1 MTDLPPSTGG
11 EPETRPD
18 ERRHVTVALGAALV
32 LAVFVA
38 ALLAWSGIVGDV
50 AQKLVDANVV
60 VELLA
65 ALVFVGPAIALA
77 AVWISFRR
85 TEDLRRRLT
94 ELARMDT
101 LTGLPNRLHLAER
114 LGAAVADTRG
124 RNTGVAVLFVDL
136 DRFKIV
142 NDTFGHEV
150 GDALMVAVAGRLRE
164 ALRPGDQVV
173 RYGGDEFVAICPE
186 ISNAGAAERIA
197 RRVIAAL
204 SEPYTIGRQNLN
216 ISSCVG
222 IALTD
227 YHGGPAEDVLR
238 DADVA
243 MYQAK
248 AAGAGSYR
256 TFDRT
261 LGNSLTPSAIE
272 ARLRE
277 AVERQEFRV
286 FYQPVV
292 RTDDGVIVGVE
303 ALLRWDDPERGLLAP
318 DEFLPILEET
328 NLIIPVGTWVF
339 REACRQAAEWRTA
352 FPDHEL
358 ELTVNVSARQL
369 SQVDFGELIA
379 SALADTAVPHTSVCL
394 EITESAL
401 MDDVSSAW
409 TVLREAKT
417 TGVRLALDDFGTG
430 FSSLSYIRRF
440 SLDML
445 KIDKS
450 FVDGVGTE
458 PDDNAIVE
466 HVVGMARALGMV
478 TVAEGVEQPAQ
489 LRELQRLGCDRAQGF
504 WFSPPVPPNAIEAL
518 LEDSS
523 LPARWSDVRVPE
535 PVTPRTPLVV
545 APPRHRRPV
554 GPRACRPPPAP
565 HRSLPSCP
573 ARTRP
578 PPLLRSPPPSPSRP
592 PPPRRPWSRSSPS
605 TAHRSPRRRLRPR
618 PSPAR
623 PARPRSGPAPAPT
636 CAASSCPSSRPP
648 PGRATSPPCPA
659 CLSRRRT
666 ATTPPTPR
674 PRRSR
679 SPPRRRS
686 HPWQRRLPPSRPPH
700 RARTTT
706 ATPPGPSPT
715 WHATSPARPPP
726 NPPRSR
732 RRPPR
737 ARSPTPPR
745 RRSTPRPPP
754 RRPPFP
760 QRPRTH
766 RSTCP
771 ARLPRARSSLP
782 SRHPPWPGPTSPT
795 PPPSRA
801 LRPPLRLRRPHR
813 PQPPTARRGPR
824 CAPTGGWSRRGAT
837 RARVPAPAPHAPRGA
852 RHPRSTTP
860 AGADGCAGLR
870 RPLGGKRS
878 AGQPRPPPAAGGRPA
893 ALGRGPA
900 RGGTPSRRAAA
911 AQRLRPSAGRR
922 PPHGSPAPG
931 AAPPALPARRGTPA
945 PGAAQLPAAAAR
957 GGPPVTRLASR
968 GARGG
973 LDRSRR
979 RRPLGN

>member
-535 PVTPRTPLVV
+535 PVTPGTPLVV
-545 APPRHRRPV
+545 ATTPPPPPGWPEGVSAPARSAPLPAELPRPDTAPAAPTVPTPEPEPATASRVGRGAGRAQAQRTGRPAAGCGPALPRHDPPAHDRAPPRPRRP
-554 GPRACRPPPAP
+554 PPAAAPPPAP
-565 HRSLPSCP
+565 HLGERRAPRARRACPDVERPPRPRHRARDGRGARRGGGRSPGNADGPP
-573 ARTRP
+573 ATRP
-578 PPLLRSPPPSPSRP
+578 TEPAPQ
-592 PPPRRPWSRSSPS
+592 RR
-605 TAHRSPRRRLRPR
+605 HPRRRAPR
-618 PSPAR
+618 GTRPAR
-623 PARPRSGPAPAPT
+623 PARHRTPLGPAGAH
-636 CAASSCPSSRPP
+636 SRA
-648 PGRATSPPCPA
+648 RSP
-659 CLSRRRT
+659 R
-666 ATTPPTPR
+666 
-674 PRRSR
+674 
-679 SPPRRRS
+679 PPRRRS
-686 HPWQRRLPPSRPPH
+686 
-700 RARTTT
+700 A
-706 ATPPGPSPT
+706 
-715 WHATSPARPPP
+715 
-726 NPPRSR
+726 
-732 RRPPR
+732 
-737 ARSPTPPR
+737 
-745 RRSTPRPPP
+745 PRPPP

-801 LRPPLRLRRPHR
+801 LRPPLRLQRPHR
-813 PQPPTARRGPR
+813 PPPPPAEVPAAPRPGAGPVEAPPAPESPLPPRTPPAAPATPAARPPQVPTA
-824 CAPTGGWSRRGAT
+824 AQVS
-837 RARVPAPAPHAPRGA
+837 GA
-852 RHPRSTTP
+852 RW
-860 AGADGCAGLR
+860 AGR
-870 RPLGGKRS
+870 
-878 AGQPRPPPAAGGRPA
+878 GQPGSPARRLPLVAVPPPAAVVPPVAAPRPA
-893 ALGRGPA
+893 EL
-900 RGGTPSRRAAA
+900 
-911 AQRLRPSAGRR
+911 QRPSASGRPPAAARPTAPPPPAPRR
-922 PPHGSPAPG
+922 PPSP
-931 AAPPALPARRGTPA
+931 
-945 PGAAQLPAAAAR
+945 PAAA
-957 GGPPVTRLASR
+957 
-968 GARGG
+968 
-973 LDRSRR
+973 
-979 RRPLGN
+979 RRPLVLPSSLPQLREVGRRSPDSPPEGPAAGSTGPDDADR

>member
-1 MTDLPPSTGG
+1 M
-11 EPETRPD
+11 
-18 ERRHVTVALGAALV
+18 ALGAALV

-50 AQKLVDANVV
+50 AQRLVDANVV

-150 GDALMVAVAGRLRE
+150 GDALMVAVAARLRE

-186 ISNAGAAERIA
+186 ITNAGAAERIA

-379 SALADTAVPHTSVCL
+379 SALADTEVPHTSVCL

-440 SLDML
+440 ALDML

-450 FVDGVGTE
+450 FVDGVGSE

-535 PVTPRTPLVV
+535 PVTPEPPSSSP
-545 APPRHRRPV
+545 PPRHRPPA
-554 GPRACRPPPAP
+554 GPRASRHRPAP
-565 HRSLPSCP
+565 HRSPPSRP
-573 ARTRP
+573 ARSRLRPLPRSPAPSPSPSASASTAERVPPVEPAPGTPSPDTAPALPGETRP
-578 PPLLRSPPPSPSRP
+578 PTIVPRPGPDVRRQPLPVLPPPSWEIAEPAPPGVPAPTSNGHHAPDAGPEPAAEPATAAVAPPETPVAP
-592 PPPRRPWSRSSPS
+592 PPPAAAPALPSPVHNGDTPGPAPIVAREQPGS
-605 TAHRSPRRRLRPR
+605 PAAKPPAVPAPPTAPR
-618 PSPAR
+618 PLPGAVPTHAGTPATTPPATVPQAPPHAPVDVPPSPPVSPVGPAVVTPAVAR
-623 PARPRSGPAPAPT
+623 ADVPLEAPAPT
-636 CAASSCPSSRPP
+636 EPAA
-648 PGRATSPPCPA
+648 
-659 CLSRRRT
+659 
-666 ATTPPTPR
+666 PTP
-674 PRRSR
+674 
-679 SPPRRRS
+679 
-686 HPWQRRLPPSRPPH
+686 
-700 RARTTT
+700 T
-706 ATPPGPSPT
+706 AP
-715 WHATSPARPPP
+715 
-726 NPPRSR
+726 
-732 RRPPR
+732 
-737 ARSPTPPR
+737 
-745 RRSTPRPPP
+745 
-754 RRPPFP
+754 
-760 QRPRTH
+760 
-766 RSTCP
+766 
-771 ARLPRARSSLP
+771 
-782 SRHPPWPGPTSPT
+782 
-795 PPPSRA
+795 
-801 LRPPLRLRRPHR
+801 
-813 PQPPTARRGPR
+813 
-824 CAPTGGWSRRGAT
+824 
-837 RARVPAPAPHAPRGA
+837 
-852 RHPRSTTP
+852 
-860 AGADGCAGLR
+860 
-870 RPLGGKRS
+870 
-878 AGQPRPPPAAGGRPA
+878 
-893 ALGRGPA
+893 
-900 RGGTPSRRAAA
+900 
-911 AQRLRPSAGRR
+911 
-922 PPHGSPAPG
+922 
-931 AAPPALPARRGTPA
+931 
-945 PGAAQLPAAAAR
+945 
-957 GGPPVTRLASR
+957 
-968 GARGG
+968 
-973 LDRSRR
+973 
-979 RRPLGN
+979 

>member
-11 EPETRPD
+11 EPDTRPD

-186 ISNAGAAERIA
+186 ISNAGTAERIA
-197 RRVIAAL
+197 RRVISAL

-535 PVTPRTPLVV
+535 PVTPGAPLVV
-545 APPRHRRPV
+545 DTAPPPPPGWPEGVSAPARPAPLPAELPHPATAPATPAAPVPEPEPATASAPAVEPVEPTGITPVAPPPATAPPFPGATRPPTIVPRPGPDERREPLPV
-554 GPRACRPPPAP
+554 LPPPTWESDEPTVPGVPVPTSNGHHDPDAAPEPVAEAAGAAVAPPPAP
-565 HRSLPSCP
+565 GSPLPSP
-573 ARTRP
+573 LHNGDTPGPEAHVARHLP
-578 PPLLRSPPPSPSRP
+578 DPLSTP
-592 PPPRRPWSRSSPS
+592 PPPVPTPPLPTHLPHLAPPQVS
-605 TAHRSPRRRLRPR
+605 
-618 PSPAR
+618 
-623 PARPRSGPAPAPT
+623 APAPT
-636 CAASSCPSSRPP
+636 PAPPVPPAPPHEPVHVPRTPPAGPVEPPVPAPATARAEVPDATPEPSEPAAAPAEAPAAPRPVTAPVEPPPAPGSPLPPGTPPVAPTAPAARPP
-648 PGRATSPPCPA
+648 EVPTAAQVSGARWAGRGQPGSPA
-659 CLSRRRT
+659 RRLPLV
-666 ATTPPTPR
+666 AVPPPSAVVPPVAAPR
-674 PRRSR
+674 PAELQRPSATGRPPAAAR
-679 SPPRRRS
+679 PTAPPPPAPRR
-686 HPWQRRLPPSRPPH
+686 PPSRPAPT
-700 RARTTT
+700 RR
-706 ATPPGPSPT
+706 PLVLPSSLPQLREV
-715 WHATSPARPPP
+715 S
-726 NPPRSR
+726 
-732 RRPPR
+732 RRPPE
-737 ARSPTPPR
+737 SP
-745 RRSTPRPPP
+745 SE
-754 RRPPFP
+754 
-760 QRPRTH
+760 
-766 RSTCP
+766 
-771 ARLPRARSSLP
+771 
-782 SRHPPWPGPTSPT
+782 G
-795 PPPSRA
+795 
-801 LRPPLRLRRPHR
+801 
-813 PQPPTARRGPR
+813 
-824 CAPTGGWSRRGAT
+824 
-837 RARVPAPAPHAPRGA
+837 
-852 RHPRSTTP
+852 
-860 AGADGCAGLR
+860 
-870 RPLGGKRS
+870 
-878 AGQPRPPPAAGGRPA
+878 
-893 ALGRGPA
+893 
-900 RGGTPSRRAAA
+900 
-911 AQRLRPSAGRR
+911 PSAD
-922 PPHGSPAPG
+922 PS
-931 AAPPALPARRGTPA
+931 
-945 PGAAQLPAAAAR
+945 
-957 GGPPVTRLASR
+957 GPDDA
-968 GARGG
+968 
-973 LDRSRR
+973 DR
-979 RRPLGN
+979 

>member
-11 EPETRPD
+11 EPDTHPD

-38 ALLAWSGIVGDV
+38 ALLAWSGIVGDI
-50 AQKLVDANVV
+50 AQHLVDANVV

-173 RYGGDEFVAICPE
+173 RYGGDEFVAICPD

-352 FPDHEL
+352 FPEHEL

-379 SALADTAVPHTSVCL
+379 SALADTAMPHTSVCL

-518 LEDSS
+518 LEDSN

-535 PVTPRTPLVV
+535 PVTPGAPLAAATTPPPPGWPEGVSAPARPAPLPAELPGPVTTPAAPAAPLPEPSPATASAPAAEPVEAAEITPV
-545 APPRHRRPV
+545 APSPDAAPPFPGATRPPTIVPRPGPDVRREPLPLLPPPTWESDEPRVPGMPV
-554 GPRACRPPPAP
+554 PSSNGHHAPDTAPELAAEPVAGPAAAVAPPPAP
-565 HRSLPSCP
+565 RSPLPSATP
-573 ARTRP
+573 SPHHNGDTPVPEPQVARHQP
-578 PPLLRSPPPSPSRP
+578 DPPSTP
-592 PPPRRPWSRSSPS
+592 PPPAPTPS
-605 TAHRSPRRRLRPR
+605 IPTWLPHLAPPQVS
-618 PSPAR
+618 
-623 PARPRSGPAPAPT
+623 APAPT
-636 CAASSCPSSRPP
+636 PAPPVPPHAPVDVPRTPPAVEPPVPAPATARADVPDATPEPSEPAAAPAPVSTAPAEAPTAPVAGPVEVETPPGPAGSPRPP
-648 PGRATSPPCPA
+648 G
-659 CLSRRRT
+659 
-666 ATTPPTPR
+666 TPPVTPAAPAARPPEVPTAAQASGTRWAGRGQPGSPARRLPLVAVPPPSAVVPPVAAPR
-674 PRRSR
+674 PVELQRPSATGRPPAAAR
-679 SPPRRRS
+679 PTAPPPPAPRR
-686 HPWQRRLPPSRPPH
+686 PPSRPAP
-700 RARTTT
+700 RR
-706 ATPPGPSPT
+706 PLVLPSSLPQLREV
-715 WHATSPARPPP
+715 S
-726 NPPRSR
+726 
-732 RRPPR
+732 RRPPE
-737 ARSPTPPR
+737 SPPE
-745 RRSTPRPPP
+745 
-754 RRPPFP
+754 
-760 QRPRTH
+760 
-766 RSTCP
+766 
-771 ARLPRARSSLP
+771 
-782 SRHPPWPGPTSPT
+782 G
-795 PPPSRA
+795 
-801 LRPPLRLRRPHR
+801 
-813 PQPPTARRGPR
+813 
-824 CAPTGGWSRRGAT
+824 
-837 RARVPAPAPHAPRGA
+837 
-852 RHPRSTTP
+852 
-860 AGADGCAGLR
+860 
-870 RPLGGKRS
+870 RS
-878 AGQPRPPPAAGGRPA
+878 ADPS
-893 ALGRGPA
+893 GPGDA
-900 RGGTPSRRAAA
+900 
-911 AQRLRPSAGRR
+911 
-922 PPHGSPAPG
+922 
-931 AAPPALPARRGTPA
+931 
-945 PGAAQLPAAAAR
+945 
-957 GGPPVTRLASR
+957 
-968 GARGG
+968 
-973 LDRSRR
+973 DR
-979 RRPLGN
+979 

>member
-1 MTDLPPSTGG
+1 M
-11 EPETRPD
+11 
-18 ERRHVTVALGAALV
+18 
-32 LAVFVA
+32 
-38 ALLAWSGIVGDV
+38 
-50 AQKLVDANVV
+50 V

-535 PVTPRTPLVV
+535 PVTPRTPLVATTPPPPPGWPEGVSAPARSAPLPAEMPRPETTPAAPAVPTPEPEPATASASSVEPVEPEHSAPAAPPPAV
-545 APPRHRRPV
+545 APPFPGTTRPPTIVPRPGPDVRREQLPLLPPPTWESDQPPV
-554 GPRACRPPPAP
+554 PGVPVPTSNGHHAPGTAPETTAEPAAAAVAPLATPAAPQPPAPPSPHHNGDTAGPEPHVARDQPGPPATEPPSVPPAATPSPLPHTAPAQTNAPPTTPAPRVPPAPPHAPVDVPRTPPAGPVEPAVPAPAMARADLPDTTPEPSAPAATPVAPATAAAPAAPVAPPAEVPAAPRPGAGPVEAPPTPESPLPPHTAPAAPATPAARPPQVPTAAQVSGARWAGRGQPGSPARRLPLVAVPPPSAVVPPVAAPRPAELQRPSASGRPPAAARPTAPPPPAP
-565 HRSLPSCP
+565 
-573 ARTRP
+573 
-578 PPLLRSPPPSPSRP
+578 
-592 PPPRRPWSRSSPS
+592 
-605 TAHRSPRRRLRPR
+605 
-618 PSPAR
+618 
-623 PARPRSGPAPAPT
+623 
-636 CAASSCPSSRPP
+636 
-648 PGRATSPPCPA
+648 
-659 CLSRRRT
+659 
-666 ATTPPTPR
+666 
-674 PRRSR
+674 
-679 SPPRRRS
+679 
-686 HPWQRRLPPSRPPH
+686 
-700 RARTTT
+700 
-706 ATPPGPSPT
+706 
-715 WHATSPARPPP
+715 
-726 NPPRSR
+726 
-732 RRPPR
+732 RRPPS
-737 ARSPTPPR
+737 SPAGA
-745 RRSTPRPPP
+745 
-754 RRPPFP
+754 RRPLV
-760 QRPRTH
+760 
-766 RSTCP
+766 
-771 ARLPRARSSLP
+771 LPSSLP
-782 SRHPPWPGPTSPT
+782 QLREVGRRSPDSPPEGP
-795 PPPSRA
+795 
-801 LRPPLRLRRPHR
+801 
-813 PQPPTARRGPR
+813 
-824 CAPTGGWSRRGAT
+824 
-837 RARVPAPAPHAPRGA
+837 
-852 RHPRSTTP
+852 P
-860 AGADGCAGLR
+860 AGSTGHDDADR
-870 RPLGGKRS
+870 
-878 AGQPRPPPAAGGRPA
+878 
-893 ALGRGPA
+893 
-900 RGGTPSRRAAA
+900 
-911 AQRLRPSAGRR
+911 
-922 PPHGSPAPG
+922 
-931 AAPPALPARRGTPA
+931 
-945 PGAAQLPAAAAR
+945 
-957 GGPPVTRLASR
+957 
-968 GARGG
+968 
-973 LDRSRR
+973 
-979 RRPLGN
+979 

>member
-1 MTDLPPSTGG
+1 M
-11 EPETRPD
+11 
-18 ERRHVTVALGAALV
+18 
-32 LAVFVA
+32 
-38 ALLAWSGIVGDV
+38 
-50 AQKLVDANVV
+50 
-60 VELLA
+60 
-65 ALVFVGPAIALA
+65 
-77 AVWISFRR
+77 
-85 TEDLRRRLT
+85 
-94 ELARMDT
+94 
-101 LTGLPNRLHLAER
+101 
-114 LGAAVADTRG
+114 ADTRG

-186 ISNAGAAERIA
+186 ISNAGTAERIA
-197 RRVIAAL
+197 RRVISAL

-535 PVTPRTPLVV
+535 PVTPGAPLVV
-545 APPRHRRPV
+545 DTAPP
-554 GPRACRPPPAP
+554 PPPGWPEGVSA
-565 HRSLPSCP
+565 P
-573 ARTRP
+573 ARSA
-578 PPLLRSPPPSPSRP
+578 PLPAELPHPATAPAAPAAPVPSPSRP
-592 PPPRRPWSRSSPS
+592 PPRRRPWNPSSPRGS
-605 TAHRSPRRRLRPR
+605 PRSPRRPPRPR
-618 PSPAR
+618 PSPAPPVR
-623 PARPRSGPAPAPT
+623 RRSCPAPAPT
-636 CAASSCPSSRPP
+636 SAASRCPSSRPP
-648 PGRATSPPCPA
+648 RGRATSPRCPA
-659 CLSRRRT
+659 CRCRPRT
-666 ATTPPTPR
+666 ATTTPTPR
-674 PRRSR
+674 PSR
-679 SPPRRRS
+679 SPRPPARRS
-686 HPWQRRLPPSRPPH
+686 HRRRLPGPPC
-700 RARTTT
+700 RARSTT
-706 ATPPGPSPT
+706 ATPPGPRPT
-715 WHATSPARPPP
+715 WRAICPTRSPPRH
-726 NPPRSR
+726 PRSR
-732 RRPPR
+732 PRRSR
-737 ARSPTPPR
+737 RTSPTSPPR
-745 RRSTPRPPP
+745 RSAPRPPP
-754 RRPPFP
+754 RRPPFRR
-760 QRPRTH
+760 RPRTS

-771 ARLPRARSSLP
+771 ARHPQARSSRL
-782 SRHPPWPGPTSPT
+782 SRHPPRPGPRCPT
-795 PPPSRA
+795 RPPSRA
-801 LRPPLRLRRPHR
+801 SRPPRLPRRRPR
-813 PQPPTARRGPR
+813 PDPWPVR
-824 CAPTGGWSRRGAT
+824 WS
-837 RARVPAPAPHAPRGA
+837 
-852 RHPRSTTP
+852 RHPRPGPHCRP
-860 AGADGCAGLR
+860 ARPPVAPTAPAARPPEVPTAAQVSGARWAGRGQPGSPARRLPLVAVPPPSAVVPPVAAPRPAELQRPSATGRPPAAARPTAPPPPAPRRPPSRPAPTR
-870 RPLGGKRS
+870 RPLV
-878 AGQPRPPPAAGGRPA
+878 
-893 ALGRGPA
+893 L
-900 RGGTPSRRAAA
+900 PSSLP
-911 AQRLRPSAGRR
+911 QLREVGRR
-922 PPHGSPAPG
+922 PPESPSE
-931 AAPPALPARRGTPA
+931 
-945 PGAAQLPAAAAR
+945 
-957 GGPPVTRLASR
+957 GPSADPSGPDDA
-968 GARGG
+968 
-973 LDRSRR
+973 DR
-979 RRPLGN
+979 

>member
-1 MTDLPPSTGG
+1 VTDLPPSSGG
-11 EPETRPD
+11 EPDTRPA

-50 AQKLVDANVV
+50 AQRLVDANVV

-85 TEDLRRRLT
+85 TEDLRQRLT

-164 ALRPGDQVV
+164 ALRPDDQVV

-222 IALTD
+222 ISLTD

-379 SALADTAVPHTSVCL
+379 SALADTEVPHTSVCL

-450 FVDGVGTE
+450 FVDGVGSE

-535 PVTPRTPLVV
+535 PVTPRTDLIASTPPPPPGWPEGVSAPARSAPLPAEPPRPVAPAVPSPEPASASASTAERVPPGEPAPGTPPPDTAPTLPGARPPTIVPRPGPDVRREPLPVLPPPSWERAEPAPLGVPAPTSNGHHAPDTGPEPAAEPATAAVALPETPVAPPPPPAAPALPSPVHNGDAPGPAPLVAREQPGSPAAQPPAVAAPPTAPRPLPGAVPTHAGGPATSPPATVPQAPPHVPVDVPPSPPVSPGEPAVV
-545 APPRHRRPV
+545 APAVARADVPVEAPAPTEPAAPTPTAPTPVAGPVEAPPAPAAPRAPSAPPV
-554 GPRACRPPPAP
+554 GPVAPAARPAQLPTSAQVSGARWAGRGQPGSAARRLPLVAVPPPSAVAPPVAAPRPAELQRPSAAGRPPAAARPTAPPPPAP
-565 HRSLPSCP
+565 
-573 ARTRP
+573 
-578 PPLLRSPPPSPSRP
+578 
-592 PPPRRPWSRSSPS
+592 RR
-605 TAHRSPRRRLRPR
+605 
-618 PSPAR
+618 
-623 PARPRSGPAPAPT
+623 
-636 CAASSCPSSRPP
+636 
-648 PGRATSPPCPA
+648 
-659 CLSRRRT
+659 
-666 ATTPPTPR
+666 
-674 PRRSR
+674 
-679 SPPRRRS
+679 
-686 HPWQRRLPPSRPPH
+686 PPSRSAP
-700 RARTTT
+700 A
-706 ATPPGPSPT
+706 
-715 WHATSPARPPP
+715 ARPLV
-726 NPPRSR
+726 
-732 RRPPR
+732 
-737 ARSPTPPR
+737 
-745 RRSTPRPPP
+745 
-754 RRPPFP
+754 
-760 QRPRTH
+760 
-766 RSTCP
+766 
-771 ARLPRARSSLP
+771 LPSSLP
-782 SRHPPWPGPTSPT
+782 QLREVGRRSPDAAPEGPP
-795 PPPSRA
+795 A
-801 LRPPLRLRRPHR
+801 
-813 PQPPTARRGPR
+813 
-824 CAPTGGWSRRGAT
+824 APTG
-837 RARVPAPAPHAPRGA
+837 PDD
-852 RHPRSTTP
+852 
-860 AGADGCAGLR
+860 ADR
-870 RPLGGKRS
+870 
-878 AGQPRPPPAAGGRPA
+878 
-893 ALGRGPA
+893 
-900 RGGTPSRRAAA
+900 
-911 AQRLRPSAGRR
+911 
-922 PPHGSPAPG
+922 
-931 AAPPALPARRGTPA
+931 
-945 PGAAQLPAAAAR
+945 
-957 GGPPVTRLASR
+957 
-968 GARGG
+968 
-973 LDRSRR
+973 
-979 RRPLGN
+979 